1 MIAVVVTASRG
12 GLLDRLRYRE
22 DSTRGAIRH
31 LNELCGALSDL
42 AQAAYAARGAVVDT
56 IDREHRI
63 ARWVAEA
70 SRYTVAWDEQAGC
83 LDYRRRPVIPARF
96 LGERQPR
103 AAEKAV
109 DDAFD
114 RVAVVLKEVRASGL
128 AWSAERLLRPVI
140 AEAME
145 TGVTRWSTLDTYRFQ
160 LGAAS
165 ARAEQEKGFVEYLKR
180 KFDETGY
187 IEPGNQRV
195 LLEPCR
201 EAARELDSQAL
212 GNILARRRINVIC
225 RYLRRRQGGDWT
237 TRFAMAFAKRG
248 IQADAGC

>member
-1 MIAVVVTASRG
+1 M
-12 GLLDRLRYRE
+12 
-22 DSTRGAIRH
+22 
-31 LNELCGALSDL
+31 SDL
-42 AQAAYAARGAVVDT
+42 AQAAYAARDAVVDT
-56 IDREHRI
+56 INRENRI

-70 SRYTVAWDEQAGC
+70 SRYTVSWDERTGR

-103 AAEKAV
+103 AAEKEV

-114 RVAVVLKEVRASGL
+114 RVAVVLKEVRTAGL
-128 AWSAERLLRPVI
+128 AWSAERLMQPVI
-140 AEAME
+140 AEAMKI
-145 TGVTRWSTLDTYRFQ
+145 GVTRWLTLDTYRFQ

-165 ARAEQEKGFVEYLKR
+165 ARTEQEKGFVEYLKR

-187 IEPGNQRV
+187 DEPGDQRV

-212 GNILARRRINVIC
+212 GNIFTRHRINVIC
-225 RYLRRRQGGDWT
+225 RYLRRRQGGGWT
-237 TRFAMAFAKRG
+237 TRFAMAFAK
-248 IQADAGC
+248 